1 MGWPDDSNR
10 YYQTLERAAL
20 RETEIIES
28 LSSLCHELITRLSQY
43 TDMETEE
50 RRLEELEGEMKE

>member
-20 RETEIIES
+20 REAEIIES

>member
-10 YYQTLERAAL
+10 YYQTLERAVL
-20 RETEIIES
+20 REAEIIEG